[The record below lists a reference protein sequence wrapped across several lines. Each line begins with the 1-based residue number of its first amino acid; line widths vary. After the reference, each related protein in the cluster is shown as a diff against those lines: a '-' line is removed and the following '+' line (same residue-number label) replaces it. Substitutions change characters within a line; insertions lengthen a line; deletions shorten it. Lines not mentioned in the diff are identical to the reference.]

1 MIENVFILIGMTTVG
16 LILVTLPEIRLCMV
30 EHKMRCLR
38 EEVEILQTQINGNT
52 EEITREG

>member
-38 EEVEILQTQINGNT
+38 EEVEDLQSQINGNT

>member
-16 LILVTLPEIRLCMV
+16 IILITLPEIRLCMV

-38 EEVEILQTQINGNT
+38 EEVEDLQNQINDNT